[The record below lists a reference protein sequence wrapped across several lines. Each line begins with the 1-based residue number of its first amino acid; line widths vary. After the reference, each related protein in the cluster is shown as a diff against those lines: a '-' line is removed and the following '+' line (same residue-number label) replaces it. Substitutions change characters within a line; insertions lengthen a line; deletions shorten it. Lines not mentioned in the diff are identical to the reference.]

1 MPQTT
6 PIHTNCGTCT
16 ECAQNPQVV
25 KYKCKKGGSYEL
37 LKGYVCEGKDC
48 RGEQKT
54 DAVPTIIKCIIVGQI
69 AGLAAFIFTGDSTIG
84 ALACFGVSILCLF
97 IV

>member
-1 MPQTT
+1 MSPTT

-16 ECAQNPQVV
+16 ECAQNSQIV

-37 LKGYVCEGKDC
+37 INGYVCEGKDC

-54 DAVPTIIKCIIVGQI
+54 NTTSTIIKYVIVGQV
-69 AGLAAFIFTGDSTIG
+69 AGLVAFLITGDAVIG
-84 ALACFGVSILCLF
+84 AFVCFGASILCLF
-97 IV
+97 I

>member
-1 MPQTT
+1 MSQTT

-16 ECAQNPQVV
+16 ECAQNPQIV

-37 LKGYVCEGKDC
+37 INGYVCEGKDC

-54 DAVPTIIKCIIVGQI
+54 NTISTIIKCVIVGQVVGI
-69 AGLAAFIFTGDSTIG
+69 AAFLITGDATIG
-84 ALACFGVSILCLF
+84 AVVCFGASILCLF
-97 IV
+97 IG